1 MTIVRRFHGF
11 SVDPPVG
18 DDRST
23 TVSLGVDDDTLYEWV
38 DDHDDPRSWPLRDLR
53 NWRVDRTRS
62 WRMIADADGVSIR
75 WSAPHSMDCDEFTD
89 ILRAHGADVVRP
101 RRGLRRLTVA
111 AALLLILASLGGL
124 LTYAL
129 TRTTTTV
136 VTSADVGAIN
146 LRAQDV
152 PDGWV
157 ELGTTD
163 ANNALTILVG
173 KANDVTTSSTTV
185 PAATGV
191 NKTIWD
197 TATARFQTCM
207 GTTAAKDRMFGAAG
221 EQPALQVSGAVYG
234 ANSFGGVQMAS
245 LTQYYASTDMVGR
258 DLREYSRASFAHCW
272 ALVNALILQGYL
284 FFDPTYARGS
294 VPVTAWDFTTTTRGF
309 VRTAVAEV
317 TLPGSS
323 HSYALA
329 SAFAARGHYEMTF
342 FALAGNWHDAQA
354 TADAGLNAVLAR
366 MAPDATAPSRA

>member
-1 MTIVRRFHGF
+1 MTVVRRFHGF

-18 DDRST
+18 ENRSR

-38 DDHDDPRSWPLRDLR
+38 DDHDDPRSWALRDLR
-53 NWRVDRTRS
+53 NWRVELSRS
-62 WRMIADADGVSIR
+62 WRMFAEVDGVVLR
-75 WSAPHSMDCDEFTD
+75 WSAPHSMDCDEFTE
-89 ILRAHGADVVRP
+89 ILRSHGADVVRP
-101 RRGLRRLTVA
+101 RRGLRRLMVA
-111 AALLLILASLGGL
+111 TAFLLILASLGGL

-136 VTSADVGAIN
+136 VTATDVGAIN
-146 LRAQDV
+146 VRAQDI

-157 ELGTTD
+157 EVGSTD

-173 KANDVTTSSTTV
+173 KANEVTTSSTTV
-185 PAATGV
+185 PPSTGV

-207 GTTAAKDRMFGAAG
+207 GTTHAKDRMFGAAG

-234 ANSFGGVQMAS
+234 ANSFDGVQMAS
-245 LTQYYASTDMVGR
+245 LTQYYASTDMVQR
-258 DLREYSRASFAHCW
+258 DLREYSRPAFAHCW

-284 FFDPTYARGS
+284 FYDPTYARGS
-294 VPVTAWDFTTTTRGF
+294 VPVSAWDFTTITRGF
-309 VRTAVAEV
+309 VRTAVAQV

-323 HSYALA
+323 HSYSLA
-329 SAFAARGHYEMTF
+329 SAFAARGHYEMTY

-354 TADAGLNAVLAR
+354 TAAAGLNAVLAR